1 MMKAAIKRE
10 INALNRISQNVINA
24 SVNKFDLMS
33 FVYVGPR
40 TADGRR
46 VVYIDALEWYAD
58 KSGQPGLMYEERLF
72 PDAWEDLRL
81 RATFH
86 PGDFRITWKTAY
98 REIRCILGNRIQ
110 EGYSGI
116 RMHVLYKAR
125 HLVESELLAEAT
137 L

>member
-1 MMKAAIKRE
+1 MKTAIKRE

-46 VVYIDALEWYAD
+46 VVYLDVLGWYAA
-58 KSGQPGLMYEERLF
+58 KSDR
-72 PDAWEDLRL
+72 PDLLYKNCLYPDVWEDLRL
-81 RATFH
+81 RAIFH
-86 PGDFRITWKTAY
+86 PGDSRITWKTAY

-125 HLVESELLAEAT
+125 RLVESELLAEAAV
-137 L
+137 

>member
-1 MMKAAIKRE
+1 MNKAIKRE

-58 KSGQPGLMYEERLF
+58 KSGQPGLMYEECLF

-86 PGDFRITWKTAY
+86 PGDSRMTWKTAY
-98 REIRCILGNRIQ
+98 REIRCILGNRTQ
-110 EGYSGI
+110 EGYAGVRAYI
-116 RMHVLYKAR
+116 LDKAR
-125 HLVESELLAEAT
+125 CLVESELLAEAAV
-137 L
+137 

>member
-1 MMKAAIKRE
+1 MNKAIKRE

-58 KSGQPGLMYEERLF
+58 KSGQPGLMYEKCLF
-72 PDAWEDLRL
+72 PDAWEDLHL
-81 RATFH
+81 RATFR
-86 PGDFRITWKTAY
+86 PGDSRIVWEAAY
-98 REIRCILGNRIQ
+98 REMRCILGDRTQ
-110 EGYSGI
+110 EGYGGI
-116 RMHVLYKAR
+116 RVFVLDKAR
-125 HLVESELLAEAT
+125 RLVESELLAEAVV
-137 L
+137 

>member
-1 MMKAAIKRE
+1 MKTAIKRE
-10 INALNRISQNVINA
+10 INALYRIGQNEIEA
-24 SVNKFDLMS
+24 SVNKSNLIP
-33 FVYVGPR
+33 FVYAGPR

-58 KSGQPGLMYEERLF
+58 KSGQPGLMYEECLF

-86 PGDFRITWKTAY
+86 PGDSRITWKTAY
-98 REIRCILGNRIQ
+98 REIRCILGNRTR

-116 RMHVLYKAR
+116 RTHVLYKAHR
-125 HLVESELLAEAT
+125 LVESELLAEAAV
-137 L
+137 

>member
-1 MMKAAIKRE
+1 MKTAIKRE
-10 INALNRISQNVINA
+10 INALNRIGQNVIET
-24 SVNKFDLMS
+24 SVNKSNLIP
-33 FVYVGPR
+33 FVYAGPR
-40 TADGRR
+40 TADGLR

-86 PGDFRITWKTAY
+86 PGDSRITWKTAY
-98 REIRCILGNRIQ
+98 REIRCILGNRTQ

-116 RMHVLYKAR
+116 RKHVLYKAR
-125 HLVESELLAEAT
+125 RLVESELLAEAVV
-137 L
+137 

>member
-1 MMKAAIKRE
+1 MKTAIKRE
-10 INALNRISQNVINA
+10 INALNRIGQNVIDV
-24 SVNKFDLMS
+24 SVNKSSLIPL
-33 FVYVGPR
+33 VYAGPR

-58 KSGQPGLMYEERLF
+58 KSGQPGLMYKKCLF
-72 PDAWEDLRL
+72 PDVWEDLQL

-98 REIRCILGNRIQ
+98 REMRCILGNRTQ

-116 RMHVLYKAR
+116 RKHVLYKAHR
-125 HLVESELLAEAT
+125 LVESELLAEAAV
-137 L
+137 

>member
-1 MMKAAIKRE
+1 MMKTAIKRE

-24 SVNKFDLMS
+24 SVNKFDLIP
-33 FVYVGPR
+33 FVYAGPR

-46 VVYIDALEWYAD
+46 VVYIDVLEWYAS
-58 KSGQPGLMYEERLF
+58 KSGQPGLMYEECLF

-81 RATFH
+81 RAIFH
-86 PGDFRITWKTAY
+86 PGDSRITWKTAY

-125 HLVESELLAEAT
+125 RLVESELLAEAAV
-137 L
+137 